1 MTTPITA
8 KCRTRRGVLAAVVV
22 LVVGLVAAGA
32 LVLNG
37 ILPLG
42 GGTTHPPCNQLPN
55 ASQAQAALA
64 ANPDLVAQLT
74 DQGPGVAVRVDS
86 PGCKDRNR
94 ALVEVTYRT
103 ADERA
108 GIDAVLTSEDGFGVP
123 VYVHEG

>member
-1 MTTPITA
+1 MTTPVTT
-8 KCRTRRGVLAAVVV
+8 KCRIRRGLIAAVVV

-32 LVLNG
+32 LVLKG

-42 GGTTHPPCNQLPN
+42 GGTTHPPCDQLPN

-74 DQGPGVAVRVDS
+74 SQGPGVAVRVDS
-86 PGCKDRNR
+86 PGCKDR

-123 VYVHEG
+123 VYVHKG